1 VPRAQRVNSAF
12 AVILSRTPRVLVV
25 QKRNGAWSLPGGT
38 IERGESPRRAVLREV
53 REETGLSGRRA
64 ELVGRVRRSRGR
76 AFLFVLQKRRT
87 KGALRGPTR
96 EIRRQR
102 WLGPKAALRL
112 LSGRHATRLEK
123 ALPHALRLVGR

>member
-1 VPRAQRVNSAF
+1 
-12 AVILSRTPRVLVV
+12 
-25 QKRNGAWSLPGGT
+25 
-38 IERGESPRRAVLREV
+38 V